1 MLIKAKDTNKAK
13 ASEVVEVELFVV
25 VVVLADVTLE
35 DVADVAVVFAE
46 VAFEEV
52 EAEVTFEDEEA
63 ADEDVTLEAADEDA
77 PVEAADE
84 EVTLEAAD
92 EEAPVEAADEE
103 LTLFAVQATLAPR
116 VPNAV
121 QVPTGLVCEATAL
134 HPVVQVLSV
143 PQSKDCSKVELHIY
157 FV

>member
-13 ASEVVEVELFVV
+13 ASEVVVVELFVV

-35 DVADVAVVFAE
+35 DVPDVAVVFAE

-52 EAEVTFEDEEA
+52 EAEVTFEEE
-63 ADEDVTLEAADEDA
+63 
-77 PVEAADE
+77 EAADE
-84 EVTLEAAD
+84 EVTLEEPD

-103 LTLFAVQATLAPR
+103 LTLFAVQATFTPR
-116 VPNAV
+116 LVPIAV
-121 QVPTGLVCEATAL
+121 QPPTAL
-134 HPVVQVLSV
+134 VSAATELHPA
-143 PQSKDCSKVELHIY
+143 PQAESIPQLKDVCTVELHIY